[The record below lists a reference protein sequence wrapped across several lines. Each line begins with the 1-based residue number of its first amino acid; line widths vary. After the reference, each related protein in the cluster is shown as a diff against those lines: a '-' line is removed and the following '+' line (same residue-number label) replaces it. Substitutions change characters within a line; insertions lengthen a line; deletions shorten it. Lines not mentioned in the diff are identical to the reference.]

1 VENKHFV
8 KLCSDLRPGYKPP
21 SRKKLGNELLNSVH
35 DEVCKD
41 MKRNIL
47 EEGKTITLMQDG
59 WSNIHNDPIIAHSIY
74 NGKKAYILSI
84 TDTGS
89 AKKTSEYCADLAK
102 EAIKEVKDN
111 YDFQVSNI
119 AVKY

>member
-1 VENKHFV
+1 MDEKESFDLQVAKFFFSSNLPFSVVENKHFV

-59 WSNIHNDPIIAHSIY
+59 WSNIHNTLLLPIAFTTERKHTFY
-74 NGKKAYILSI
+74 
-84 TDTGS
+84 
-89 AKKTSEYCADLAK
+89 
-102 EAIKEVKDN
+102 
-111 YDFQVSNI
+111 Q
-119 AVKY
+119 